1 MLIRIRK
8 LYENVLLPVQGS
20 KNAGCYDVYAHE
32 IQMISD
38 SEVLVRL
45 GFCTEIPEGYKGIIV
60 PRSNLTKHNWI
71 ISNSPAQ
78 IDSDYR
84 GEWMIKFKAIPIGM
98 TLKMSGASL
107 KYEPFPYGVSERVAQ
122 IYFERVIN
130 PIFLPTDSLSST
142 ERSDGGFGS
151 TGVK

>member
-1 MLIRIRK
+1 
-8 LYENVLLPVQGS
+8 
-20 KNAGCYDVYAHE
+20 
-32 IQMISD
+32 
-38 SEVLVRL
+38 
-45 GFCTEIPEGYKGIIV
+45 
-60 PRSNLTKHNWI
+60 
-71 ISNSPAQ
+71 
-78 IDSDYR
+78 
-84 GEWMIKFKAIPIGM
+84 MIKFKAIPIGV